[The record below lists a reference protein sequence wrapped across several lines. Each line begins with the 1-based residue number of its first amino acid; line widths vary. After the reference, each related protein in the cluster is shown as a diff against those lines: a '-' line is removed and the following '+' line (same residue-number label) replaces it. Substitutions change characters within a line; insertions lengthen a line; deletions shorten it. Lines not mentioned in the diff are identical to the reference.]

1 MKTTQI
7 IFVRLSIHFTINY
20 EINSYNKMQK
30 EEHRDLIIKPQSHWY
45 DLRIKE
51 IFKYKDLL
59 FLSVKRDFVSIY
71 KQTILGPLWFF
82 IQPIITAITFTVIFE
97 NLAKISTD
105 GLPQILFYM
114 CGITLWNYFSDTLTK
129 TADTFSANANIF
141 GKVYF
146 PRMIMPLS
154 VVVSN
159 LIKLGVQFSLFIAV
173 WIYYLIQTNQVHPNS
188 TMLLVPFLIILIG
201 FMALSFGIIISSL
214 TTKYRDL
221 KFLVTFGVQL
231 MMYASPI
238 VYPLSIV
245 PEKYKWIILANPVTS
260 VIETFKYA
268 FLGVGEFNWIHLG
281 YSFGFTTILFLISL
295 IIFHRVEKTFMDT
308 V

>member
-1 MKTTQI
+1 MHQQTHWD
-7 IFVRLSIHFTINY
+7 LTINPH
-20 EINSYNKMQK
+20 SK
-30 EEHRDLIIKPQSHWY
+30 WY

-59 FLSVKRDFVSIY
+59 FLFVKRDFVSIY

-82 IQPIITAITFTVIFE
+82 LQPIITAITFTVIFG

-114 CGITLWNYFSDTLTK
+114 AGITLWNYFADTLTK
-129 TADTFSANANIF
+129 TADTFSSNANIF

-159 LIKLGVQFSLFIAV
+159 LIKLVIQFLLFLGI
-173 WIYYLIQTNQVHPNS
+173 WIYYLVQSDLIHPNK
-188 TMLLVPFLIILIG
+188 MLVLIPFLIILIG

-221 KFLVTFGVQL
+221 KFLVTFGIQL

-245 PEKYKWIILANPVTS
+245 PEKYKWIIVANPVTS
-260 VIETFKYA
+260 IIETFKYA
-268 FLGVGEFNWIHLG
+268 FLGVGEFSWLYLA
-281 YSFGFTTILFLISL
+281 YSTLFTIVLFLIGL
-295 IIFHRVEKTFMDT
+295 VIFHRVEKSFMDT

>member
-1 MKTTQI
+1 
-7 IFVRLSIHFTINY
+7 
-20 EINSYNKMQK
+20 MQK
-30 EEHRDLIIKPQSHWY
+30 EEHWDLTIKPQTHWY

-59 FLSVKRDFVSIY
+59 LLFVKRDFISIY

-82 IQPIITAITFTVIFE
+82 IQPIITAITFTVIFGS
-97 NLAKISTD
+97 LAKISTD

-114 CGITLWNYFSDTLTK
+114 CGITLWNYFADTLTK
-129 TADTFSANANIF
+129 TADTFSSNVNIF

-146 PRMIMPLS
+146 PRMIVPLS

-159 LIKLGVQFSLFIAV
+159 LIKLGIQFLLFLCI
-173 WIYYLIQTNQVHPNS
+173 WIYYLIQTDLIHPNK
-188 TMLLVPFLIILIG
+188 MLVLIPYLIILIG

-221 KFLVTFGVQL
+221 KFLVTFGIQL

-245 PEKYKWIILANPVTS
+245 PEKYKWIIVANPVTS
-260 VIETFKYA
+260 IIESFKYA
-268 FLGVGEFNWIHLG
+268 FLGVGEFNWFYLG
-281 YSFGFTTILFLISL
+281 YSTLFTIVLFMIGLV
-295 IIFHRVEKTFMDT
+295 IFHRVEKSFMDT

>member
-1 MKTTQI
+1 MQQQEHWD
-7 IFVRLSIHFTINY
+7 LTINPH
-20 EINSYNKMQK
+20 SK
-30 EEHRDLIIKPQSHWY
+30 WY

-51 IFKYKDLL
+51 IFRYKDLL
-59 FLSVKRDFVSIY
+59 FLFVKRDFVSIY

-82 IQPIITAITFTVIFE
+82 IQPIITAITFTVIFG

-114 CGITLWNYFSDTLTK
+114 CGITLWNYFADTLTK
-129 TADTFSANANIF
+129 TADTFSSNANIF

-146 PRMIMPLS
+146 PRMIVPLS
-154 VVVSN
+154 VVLSN
-159 LIKLGVQFSLFIAV
+159 LIKLGIQFLLFLGI
-173 WIYYLIQTNQVHPNS
+173 WIYYLIQTDLIHPNK
-188 TMLLVPFLIILIG
+188 MLVLIPFLIILIG

-221 KFLVTFGVQL
+221 KFLVTFGIQL

-245 PEKYKWIILANPVTS
+245 PEKYKWIIIANPVTS
-260 VIETFKYA
+260 IIETFKYA
-268 FLGVGEFNWIHLG
+268 FLGVGEFSWLYLG
-281 YSFGFTTILFLISL
+281 YSTLFTIVLFMIGLV
-295 IIFHRVEKTFMDT
+295 IFHRVEKSFMDT

>member
-1 MKTTQI
+1 
-7 IFVRLSIHFTINY
+7 
-20 EINSYNKMQK
+20 MQ
-30 EEHRDLIIKPQSHWY
+30 EQEHWDLTIKPHSKWY
-45 DLRIKE
+45 DLRLRE
-51 IFKYKDLL
+51 ILRYKDLL
-59 FLSVKRDFVSIY
+59 FLFVRRDFVSIY

-82 IQPIITAITFTVIFE
+82 IQPIITAITFTIIFG

-105 GLPQILFYM
+105 GLPQVLFYM
-114 CGITLWNYFSDTLTK
+114 SGITLWNYFSDTLIK
-129 TADTFSANANIF
+129 TSDTFSANSHIF

-154 VVVSN
+154 VVISN
-159 LIKLGVQFSLFIAV
+159 LIKLGVQFLLFIVV
-173 WIYYLIQTNQVHPNS
+173 WIYFLIKTNQVHPNNAI
-188 TMLLVPFLIILIG
+188 LLVPFLIILVG
-201 FMALSFGIIISSL
+201 FMGLSFGIIISSL

-245 PEKYKWIILANPVTS
+245 PEKYKWVILANPIS
-260 VIETFKYA
+260 SIIETFKYA
-268 FLGVGEFNWIHLG
+268 FLGVGDFNWMHLV
-281 YSFGFTTILFLISL
+281 YSLFCTVFLFFIGL
-295 IIFHRVEKTFMDT
+295 IIFHRVERSFIDT

>member
-1 MKTTQI
+1 
-7 IFVRLSIHFTINY
+7 
-20 EINSYNKMQK
+20 MQK
-30 EEHRDLIIKPQSHWY
+30 EEHWDLTIKPQTHWY

-59 FLSVKRDFVSIY
+59 FLFVKRDFISIY

-82 IQPIITAITFTVIFE
+82 IQPIITAITFTVIFG

-114 CGITLWNYFSDTLTK
+114 CGITLWNYFADTLTK
-129 TADTFSANANIF
+129 TADTFSSNVNIF

-146 PRMIMPLS
+146 PRMIVPLS

-159 LIKLGVQFSLFIAV
+159 LIKLGIQFLLFLCI
-173 WIYYLIQTNQVHPNS
+173 WIYYLIQTDLIHPNK
-188 TMLLVPFLIILIG
+188 MLVLIPYLIILIG

-221 KFLVTFGVQL
+221 KFLVTFGIQL

-245 PEKYKWIILANPVTS
+245 PEKYKWIIVANPVTS
-260 VIETFKYA
+260 IIESFKYA
-268 FLGVGEFNWIHLG
+268 FLGVGEFNWFYLG
-281 YSFGFTTILFLISL
+281 YSTLFTIVLFMIGLV
-295 IIFHRVEKTFMDT
+295 IFHRVEKSFMDT

>member
-1 MKTTQI
+1 MHQQTHWD
-7 IFVRLSIHFTINY
+7 LTINPH
-20 EINSYNKMQK
+20 SK
-30 EEHRDLIIKPQSHWY
+30 WY

-59 FLSVKRDFVSIY
+59 FLFVKRDFVSIY

-82 IQPIITAITFTVIFE
+82 LQPIITAITFTVIFG

-114 CGITLWNYFSDTLTK
+114 CGITLWNYFADTLTK
-129 TADTFSANANIF
+129 TADTFSSNANIF

-146 PRMIMPLS
+146 PRMIAPLS

-159 LIKLGVQFSLFIAV
+159 LIKLGIQFLLFLGI
-173 WIYYLIQTNQVHPNS
+173 WIYYLIQSDLIHPNK
-188 TMLLVPFLIILIG
+188 MLVLIPFLIILIG

-221 KFLVTFGVQL
+221 KFLVTFGIQL

-245 PEKYKWIILANPVTS
+245 PEKYKWIIVENPVTS
-260 VIETFKYA
+260 IIETFKYA
-268 FLGVGEFNWIHLG
+268 FLGVGEFSWLYLG
-281 YSFGFTTILFLISL
+281 YSTLFTIILFMIGLV
-295 IIFHRVEKTFMDT
+295 IFHRVEKSFMDT

>member
-1 MKTTQI
+1 MHQQTHWD
-7 IFVRLSIHFTINY
+7 LTINPH
-20 EINSYNKMQK
+20 SK
-30 EEHRDLIIKPQSHWY
+30 WY

-59 FLSVKRDFVSIY
+59 FLFVKRDFVSIY

-82 IQPIITAITFTVIFE
+82 LQPIITAITFTVIFG

-114 CGITLWNYFSDTLTK
+114 AGITLWNYFADTLTK
-129 TADTFSANANIF
+129 TADTFSSNANIF

-146 PRMIMPLS
+146 PRMIVPLS

-159 LIKLGVQFSLFIAV
+159 LIKLGIQFLLFLGI
-173 WIYYLIQTNQVHPNS
+173 WIYYLVQSDLIHPNK
-188 TMLLVPFLIILIG
+188 MLALIPFLIILIG

-221 KFLVTFGVQL
+221 KFLVTFGTQL

-245 PEKYKWIILANPVTS
+245 PEKYKWIIVANPVTS
-260 VIETFKYA
+260 IIETFKYA
-268 FLGVGEFNWIHLG
+268 FLGVGEFSWLYLA
-281 YSFGFTTILFLISL
+281 YSTLFTIVLFLIGL
-295 IIFHRVEKTFMDT
+295 VIFHRVEKSFMDT